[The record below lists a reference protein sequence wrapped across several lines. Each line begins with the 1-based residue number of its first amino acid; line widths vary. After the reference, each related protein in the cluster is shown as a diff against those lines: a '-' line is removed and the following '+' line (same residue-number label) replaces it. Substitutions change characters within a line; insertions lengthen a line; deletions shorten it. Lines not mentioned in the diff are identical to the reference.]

1 MWLLTFTNRGKKT
14 RGKKWTTPI
23 SFVDIYEEVRKPSER
38 KKERKKTSKI
48 CKSVKEG
55 ALVAFEEEQLLMST
69 RHRLA
74 AKGANKS
81 QRKIQQMRI

>member
-23 SFVDIYEEVRKPSER
+23 SFVDIYEEVRKPL
-38 KKERKKTSKI
+38 KEKNRKKTSQK

-81 QRKIQQMRI
+81 QRKIQEMKR

>member
-1 MWLLTFTNRGKKT
+1 MKRSENLLKEKK
-14 RGKKWTTPI
+14 
-23 SFVDIYEEVRKPSER
+23 
-38 KKERKKTSKI
+38 RKKTSKK

-81 QRKIQQMRI
+81 QLKKNKK

>member
-1 MWLLTFTNRGKKT
+1 MKRSENLLKEKKKKKT
-14 RGKKWTTPI
+14 RKK
-23 SFVDIYEEVRKPSER
+23 
-38 KKERKKTSKI
+38 

-81 QRKIQQMRI
+81 QRKIQEMKR

>member
-23 SFVDIYEEVRKPSER
+23 SFVDIYEEVRKPSE
-38 KKERKKTSKI
+38 KKRNKTSSNK

-81 QRKIQQMRI
+81 QRKMQK